1 MTSSELFRYKKMEI
15 DSFTNTLIN
24 LHKKLVDPENYY
36 MFHNFFQSEKE
47 VLEIVDRLFKDLK
60 HHIYKEEKILFP
72 YLINLSKTKRNEIP
86 FEKPY
91 FETVKNPVEIMKADH
106 EQINEIIKRLNELIE
121 NKVSNSNKESDNIQ
135 KIKNFINYVEKVI
148 YLENKILFP
157 NSITLENKIL
167 TSLK

>member
-1 MTSSELFRYKKMEI
+1 MIKSELLRYKKMEI
-15 DSFTNTLIN
+15 DSFTNTLID
-24 LHKKLVDPENYY
+24 LHKKLVDPENYS
-36 MFHNFFQSEKE
+36 MFQDYFQSEKE

-72 YLINLSKTKRNEIP
+72 YLINLSKTKRKEIP

-106 EQINEIIKRLNELIE
+106 EQINENIKRLNEFIE
-121 NKVSNSNKESDNIQ
+121 NEVSILEKETENIK
-135 KIKNFINYVEKVI
+135 KIKNFIGYVEKVI

-157 NSITLENKIL
+157 NAITLENKFL
-167 TSLK
+167 TLSK